1 MFQLYSSKHEI
12 INKNKSKWKIKMS
25 EQDKLN
31 IGLTF
36 FLSLGFFL
44 NLLAW
49 TIFDAQVPITLFIY
63 LQSYALVGFWMI
75 LDNILGIFIIP
86 VMGSISDNTRTKYG
100 RRMPYLMVGIP
111 ISAVFLI
118 LISTI
123 SAPSD
128 PFLLLTFY
136 IIMFNIAM
144 ASFRSQT
151 IALMPDFTKPI
162 HRSKGYAIFN
172 LMAGVGTIVGFILS
186 LTLVRIPNI
195 GLFLAFLTVA
205 IIMVLCLVIMVL
217 KVKEENAYSYQQ
229 ILQSE
234 SETKKEKFLK
244 GLVDSF
250 KYIGKS
256 EDKSVIF
263 LLLGIFCWFCGYY
276 ALRSLFS
283 AYAFDVFGMERA
295 QAGFMLFYMSLPFV
309 LMVIP
314 AGIIAT
320 KIGRRLPMKIGL
332 ILFALGMFLA
342 FLVPT
347 ITMITVGLI
356 ISGIGF
362 AFVNT
367 LAVVLLWEL
376 VPTEKRT
383 GTYTGIYFLG
393 IFFGAIFGPLIVGTI
408 MDLTGAA
415 SFFLQIAIFLILGLI
430 CMFFVKKGEAGD
442 LTETTT

>member
-1 MFQLYSSKHEI
+1 
-12 INKNKSKWKIKMS
+12 MS

-31 IGLTF
+31 IRHTF
-36 FLSLGFFL
+36 ILSLGFFL

-49 TIFDAQVPITLFIY
+49 TIFDSQVPITLFIY
-63 LQSYALVGFWMI
+63 LQSYALVGFWI
-75 LDNILGIFIIP
+75 VLDNILGLFIIP
-86 VMGSISDNTRTKYG
+86 VMGSISDSTRTRYG
-100 RRMPYLMVGIP
+100 RRMPYLILGVP
-111 ISAVFLI
+111 ISAVFLV

-123 SAPSD
+123 NAPGD
-128 PFLLLTFY
+128 PFLLLSFY

-151 IALMPDFTKPI
+151 IALMPDFTKSI

-172 LMAGVGTIVGFILS
+172 LMAGVGTIVGFIIN
-186 LTLVRIPNI
+186 LTLVRIPDI

-234 SETKKEKFLK
+234 SKTKKEKILK

-250 KYIGKS
+250 KYIVKS
-256 EDKSVIF
+256 EDKSAIF
-263 LLLGIFCWFCGYY
+263 LLLGIFCWMCAFYS
-276 ALRSLFS
+276 LRSLFS
-283 AYAFDVFGMERA
+283 AYAFDVFDMERA
-295 QAGFMLFYMSLPFV
+295 QAGFMLFYMSLPFI
-309 LMVIP
+309 LMAIP
-314 AGIIAT
+314 VGIIAT

-332 ILFALGMFLA
+332 ILFAFGMFLA

-362 AFVNT
+362 SFVNI
-367 LAVVLLWEL
+367 LAVVVLWEL

-383 GTYTGIYFLG
+383 GTYTGIYFFA
-393 IFFGAIFGPLIVGTI
+393 IFFGAIVGPLIVGII
-408 MDLTGAA
+408 MDLIGAT
-415 SFFLQIAIFLILGLI
+415 SFFLQIAIFVILGLI
-430 CMFFVKKGEAGD
+430 CMIFVKKGEAED